1 MGIIFFVI
9 CEISFTCFYCQVKIK
24 RAASNAAGKL
34 KTLKTKKQLNES
46 RTTLGVKK
54 RKIDESQ
61 MEEKSGNNISKMNKW
76 QVFCGDFVFKLSFD
90 KIQYVW
96 VYC

>member
-1 MGIIFFVI
+1 MLTGGIL
-9 CEISFTCFYCQVKIK
+9 QVKIK

-61 MEEKSGNNISKMNKW
+61 MEEKSGNNIFSKLNKG
-76 QVFCGDFVFKLSFD
+76 QVFILWFCLQLFFQND
-90 KIQYVW
+90 KIF
-96 VYC
+96 VYRGLLLKVI

>member
-1 MGIIFFVI
+1 MTMMLTGGIL
-9 CEISFTCFYCQVKIK
+9 QVKIK

-61 MEEKSGNNISKMNKW
+61 MEEKSGNNIFSKLNKG
-76 QVFCGDFVFKLSFD
+76 QVFIL
-90 KIQYVW
+90 
-96 VYC
+96 

>member
-1 MGIIFFVI
+1 MKLHIPNSIILFNNYFLMTMMLTGGIL
-9 CEISFTCFYCQVKIK
+9 QVKIK

-61 MEEKSGNNISKMNKW
+61 MEEKSGNNISKLNKG
-76 QVFCGDFVFKLSFD
+76 QVFIL
-90 KIQYVW
+90 
-96 VYC
+96 

>member
-1 MGIIFFVI
+1 MLTGGIL
-9 CEISFTCFYCQVKIK
+9 QVKIK

-61 MEEKSGNNISKMNKW
+61 MEEKSGNNIFSKLNIG
-76 QVFCGDFVFKLSFD
+76 QVFILWFCFQLFFQND
-90 KIQYVW
+90 KIF
-96 VYC
+96 VYRGLLLKVI

>member
-1 MGIIFFVI
+1 MKLHIPNSIILFNNYILMTMMLTGGIL
-9 CEISFTCFYCQVKIK
+9 QVKIK

-61 MEEKSGNNISKMNKW
+61 MEEKSGNNIFSKLNKG
-76 QVFCGDFVFKLSFD
+76 QVFIL
-90 KIQYVW
+90 
-96 VYC
+96 

>member
-1 MGIIFFVI
+1 MLTGGIL
-9 CEISFTCFYCQVKIK
+9 QVKIK

-61 MEEKSGNNISKMNKW
+61 MEEKSGNNISKLNKG
-76 QVFCGDFVFKLSFD
+76 QVFILWFCFQLFFQYD
-90 KIQYVW
+90 KIF
-96 VYC
+96 VYRGLLLKVI

>member
-1 MGIIFFVI
+1 M
-9 CEISFTCFYCQVKIK
+9 
-24 RAASNAAGKL
+24 
-34 KTLKTKKQLNES
+34 KTKKQLNES

-76 QVFCGDFVFKLSFD
+76 QVFCGEFVFKLCFD
-90 KIQYVW
+90 KIYFVL

>member
-1 MGIIFFVI
+1 MKLHIPNSIILFNNYFLMTMMLTGGIL
-9 CEISFTCFYCQVKIK
+9 QVKIK

-61 MEEKSGNNISKMNKW
+61 MEEKSGNNIFSKLNKG
-76 QVFCGDFVFKLSFD
+76 QVFIL
-90 KIQYVW
+90 
-96 VYC
+96 

>member
-1 MGIIFFVI
+1 MLTGGIL
-9 CEISFTCFYCQVKIK
+9 QVKIK

-61 MEEKSGNNISKMNKW
+61 MEEKSGNNIFSKLNKG
-76 QVFCGDFVFKLSFD
+76 QVFILWFCFQLFFQTD
-90 KIQYVW
+90 KIF
-96 VYC
+96 VYRGLLLKVI